1 MIVTGKEAAR
11 RIREHNKIH
20 QRAEPRSSPL
30 ITEILETA
38 AVMFEELDE
47 GNFKTVVRARAVKIF
62 DDPITGRMFTTCSA
76 CDGKISPKD
85 RFCKHCGAT
94 IIKG

>member
-1 MIVTGKEAAR
+1 MNITAKEAAR
-11 RIREHNKIH
+11 RIREHSKIH
-20 QRAEPRSSPL
+20 QRAEPRNSPL

-47 GNFKTVVRARAVKIF
+47 GNFKTVIRARAVKIF
-62 DDPITGRMFTTCSA
+62 DDPYTGRMFTTCSA

-85 RFCKHCGAT
+85 AFCKHCGAK